1 MVALIRQRIVITLSE
16 LQAELGP
23 VSLSTARLKLA
34 AAGCRASY
42 SHNGR
47 YYTLDELADFDVYGI
62 WSYGDIRFSRSGTL
76 TATLEA
82 ITERAYRGLYARDLE
97 QIVQV
102 DVRSTLSRL
111 AQAGRVSRVKAGG
124 RYLYCSN
131 DAARRQQQ
139 QRNHASSDP
148 VQDETYEHAEQSLL
162 GLLNEQQRRLYA
174 GLESL
179 RHGSGG
185 DNKVASRLGM
195 ARATVTKG
203 RRQLLSGEFESQR
216 IRKPGGGRK
225 PLEKK
230 R

>member
-1 MVALIRQRIVITLSE
+1 M
-16 LQAELGP
+16 
-23 VSLSTARLKLA
+23 
-34 AAGCRASY
+34 
-42 SHNGR
+42 
-47 YYTLDELADFDVYGI
+47 
-62 WSYGDIRFSRSGTL
+62 
-76 TATLEA
+76 
-82 ITERAYRGLYARDLE
+82 ERAYRLYARDLE

-131 DAARRQQQ
+131 DAAARRQQQ
-139 QRNHASSDP
+139 RSHASSDP
-148 VQDETYEHAEQSLL
+148 VQDETYERAEQSLP
-162 GLLNEQQRRLYA
+162 GLLDEQQRRLYA

-195 ARATVTKG
+195 ARAAVTKG

-225 PLEKK
+225 PLKKK